1 MLEYCALYNIGEGG
15 NGDIGIS
22 MVKAKS
28 RKRLPPLHPPTK
40 KQQQETGEIKALFLG
55 GKTKTKWI

>member
-28 RKRLPPLHPPTK
+28 RKTTK
-40 KQQQETGEIKALFLG
+40 KQQQETGEIEALFLG